1 MFENYMCLL
10 EISGRGRQ
18 VKLGCKMDCCMKRV
32 ENHVLEQL
40 YPTQMAYWAKKYVT
54 MLTRPAHWMTY

>member
-1 MFENYMCLL
+1 MTENYTCLL

-18 VKLGCKMDCCMKRV
+18 VTLDCKMDRCMTRV

-40 YPTQMAYWAKKYVT
+40 CPTQMAY
-54 MLTRPAHWMTY
+54 